1 MTVNASA
8 GAYMVLTDRAKPRIG
23 RALLHVSCAAML
35 LCVPGLP
42 LAQNVPQASDDELAK
57 AIVEKAD
64 RVRFP
69 VEPFEAMVTI
79 TSIDASGPT
88 DPRRYRVLAKGQDNT
103 IVMTTEPASERG
115 QVLLMKGRDLW
126 IFLPTVS
133 QPVRLSLA
141 QRLTGQ
147 VANGDLARANFAGD
161 YTAKLI
167 RTEKVDNESLY
178 VLELTAVDRSVTYH
192 RVMYWVRQSS
202 YFPVRAEFYSLS
214 DRLLKTCLYQ
224 NFKTMAGRERPTRL
238 VMQNALIK
246 DEESILE
253 YSGMKV
259 RDLPDRMFTKD
270 FLKRLE

>member
-1 MTVNASA
+1 
-8 GAYMVLTDRAKPRIG
+8 MVLTYRAKRGIV
-23 RALLHVSCAAML
+23 RALLRASCLTAML
-35 LCVPGLP
+35 LLCAPVL
-42 LAQNVPQASDDELAK
+42 LRAQTSTQPSDEELAK
-57 AIVEKAD
+57 SIVEKAD

-69 VEPFEAMVTI
+69 ADPFEAVVTI
-79 TSIDASGPT
+79 TSTDADGT
-88 DPRRYRVLAKGQDNT
+88 AEPRRYRVFAKGQDNT
-103 IVMTTEPASERG
+103 IVMVTEPASERG

-161 YTAKLI
+161 YTAKLL
-167 RTEKVDNESLY
+167 RTEKLDNESLY
-178 VLELTAVDRSVTYH
+178 VLDLTAVDRSVAYH
-192 RVMYWVRQSS
+192 RVMYWVRQGT
-202 YFPVRAEFYSLS
+202 YWPVKAEFYSLS

-253 YSGMKV
+253 YSAMKV
-259 RDLPDRMFTKD
+259 RELPDRMFTKD